1 MSVYISVAE
10 MAERWQLTVRRVQVL
25 CNQQRIQG
33 AIKQS
38 GIWLIPFDAK
48 KPERLLAGKKNPTKK
63 KKLKLVSLFSG
74 CGGIDL
80 GFEGDFN
87 VLRKSVNPKINSNW
101 EIRNV
106 DKNWMPLCI

>member
-1 MSVYISVAE
+1 MSGYISVAE

-48 KPERLLAGKKNPTKK
+48 KPERLLAGKRIQRRKKN
-63 KKLKLVSLFSG
+63 
-74 CGGIDL
+74 
-80 GFEGDFN
+80 
-87 VLRKSVNPKINSNW
+87 
-101 EIRNV
+101 
-106 DKNWMPLCI
+106 

>member
-1 MSVYISVAE
+1 MSGYISVTE
-10 MAERWQLTVRRVQVL
+10 MAERWQLTVRRVQIL
-25 CNQQRIQG
+25 CNQQRVQG

-48 KPERLLAGKKNPTKK
+48 KPERLLAGKKSPMKK
-63 KKLKLVSLFSG
+63 KNLKLVSLFSG

-87 VLRKSVNPKINSNW
+87 VLRKSINPKINSNS
-101 EIRNV
+101 
-106 DKNWMPLCI
+106 

>member
-1 MSVYISVAE
+1 MSGYISVAE

-48 KPERLLAGKKNPTKK
+48 SQRGY
-63 KKLKLVSLFSG
+63 
-74 CGGIDL
+74 
-80 GFEGDFN
+80 
-87 VLRKSVNPKINSNW
+87 
-101 EIRNV
+101 
-106 DKNWMPLCI
+106 